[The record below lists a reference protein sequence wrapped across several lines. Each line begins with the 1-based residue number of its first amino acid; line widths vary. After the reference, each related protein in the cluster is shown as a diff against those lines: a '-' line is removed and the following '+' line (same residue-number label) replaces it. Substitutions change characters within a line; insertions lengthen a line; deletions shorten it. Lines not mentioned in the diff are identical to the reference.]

1 MSILIRNLIVLL
13 GLCCGL
19 VGTAAAVTVE
29 NVRVWSED
37 DQTRVVL
44 DLSAEA
50 EHRLFT
56 LDDPDRVVIDLT
68 DARLADGVQAPQRG
82 VLGGMRSA
90 NRDGGELRLV
100 FDLNEAS
107 RAQSF
112 MVRPNGDQG
121 HRLVIDLRRQES
133 DGQPRQTV
141 RSTGVAQRRE
151 FVVAIDPGHGGR
163 DPGAI
168 GPSGTQE
175 KNVVLE
181 VGKKLAYLLE
191 KEEGVRPLLIRDSDT
206 FVPLA
211 ERRERARSNQ
221 ADIFISLH
229 ADAVAN
235 GGPRGSSVYTLS
247 QSGASSQAARL
258 VAQRENAADLIGGVS
273 LSDKDDLVRSV
284 LVDLSRASTQESSIE
299 LAAEVLTGL
308 ADVGPIH
315 KRDVERA
322 GFVVLQSLDMPSVL
336 VELAF
341 ISNPVEERQLR
352 SPDHQWDLA
361 RAVAGGVVRYRDR
374 HQPALR
380 VASDASADGEAREH
394 VVRSGETLSE
404 IARRHSVSVQRLRSA
419 NDLNGDRIMVG
430 TTLRIPQ

>member
-1 MSILIRNLIVLL
+1 MSSLIRVLL
-13 GLCCGL
+13 ACTCLLFVLTGQAL
-19 VGTAAAVTVE
+19 AVTVE

-37 DQTRVVL
+37 DRTRVVL

-56 LDDPDRVVIDLT
+56 LDDPDRVVIDVT
-68 DARLADGVQAPQRG
+68 GGRLADGVDATMRG
-82 VLGGMRSA
+82 LLQGMRSA
-90 NRDGGELRLV
+90 NRDSGELRLV
-100 FDLNEAS
+100 FDLSGTA

-112 MVRPNGDQG
+112 LVKPNGDQG
-121 HRLVIDLRRQES
+121 HRLVVDLQHSEKR
-133 DGQPRQTV
+133 RQTV
-141 RSTGVAQRRE
+141 RSAPSPDKRE
-151 FVVAIDPGHGGR
+151 FVVAIDAGHGGR

-168 GPSGTQE
+168 GPGGTQE
-175 KNVVLE
+175 KMVVLE
-181 VGKKLAYLLE
+181 VAKKLAYLLE
-191 KEEGVRPLLIRDSDT
+191 KEPGIRPLLIRDSDT

-211 ERRERARSNQ
+211 ERREKARSSE

-284 LVDLSRASTQESSIE
+284 LVDLSRASTQQASIE
-299 LAAEVLTGL
+299 LAADVLTEL
-308 ADVGPIH
+308 SQVGPIH

-352 SPDHQWDLA
+352 RPDHQWDLA
-361 RAVAGGVVRYRDR
+361 RAVAGGVASYRDR
-374 HQPALR
+374 HQPATR
-380 VASDASADGEAREH
+380 MASAESGNGSGREH
-394 VVRSGETLSE
+394 VVRRGETLSG
-404 IARRHSVSVQRLRSA
+404 IAQKHAVSVRELRSA
-419 NDLNGDRIMVG
+419 NELNGDRITVG
-430 TTLRIPQ
+430 SKLRIP

>member
-1 MSILIRNLIVLL
+1 MSILIRTVILL
-13 GLCCGL
+13 VGLCCGL
-19 VGTAAAVTVE
+19 VGKAAAVTVE

-56 LDDPDRVVIDLT
+56 LENPDRVVIDLT
-68 DARLADGVQAPQRG
+68 GARLANGVQAATRG

-90 NRDGGELRLV
+90 NRDSGELRLV
-100 FDLNEAS
+100 FDLTDAS

-112 MVRPNGDQG
+112 MVRPQGDQG
-121 HRLVIDLRRQES
+121 HRLVIDLKQQQ
-133 DGQPRQTV
+133 GNGKPQTV
-141 RSTGVAQRRE
+141 RSASSSERRE
-151 FVVAIDPGHGGR
+151 FVVAIDAGHGGR

-168 GPSGTQE
+168 GPGGTQE

-181 VGKKLAYLLE
+181 VARKLAYLLE
-191 KEEGVRPLLIRDSDT
+191 KEEGVRPLLIRDRDT

-221 ADIFISLH
+221 ADIFVSLH

-284 LVDLSRASTQESSIE
+284 LVDLSRASTQEASIE
-299 LAAEVLTGL
+299 LAAEVLSGL
-308 ADVGPIH
+308 AEVGPIH

-341 ISNPVEERQLR
+341 ISNPVEERKLR

-361 RAVAGGVVRYRDR
+361 RAVAGGLVRYRDR
-374 HQPALR
+374 HQPAVR
-380 VASDASADGEAREH
+380 VASGSASNGESREH
-394 VVRSGETLSE
+394 VVRRGETLSG
-404 IARRHSVSVQRLRSA
+404 IAQRHSVSVQKLRSA

-430 TTLRIPQ
+430 TTLRIP

>member
-1 MSILIRNLIVLL
+1 MSILIRNVILFV

-56 LDDPDRVVIDLT
+56 LENPDRVVIDLT
-68 DARLADGVQAPQRG
+68 GARLANGVQAPTRG

-90 NRDGGELRLV
+90 NRDSGELRLV
-100 FDLNEAS
+100 FDLTDAS

-112 MVRPNGDQG
+112 MVRPQGDQG
-121 HRLVIDLRRQES
+121 HRLVIDLKQQQGNGR
-133 DGQPRQTV
+133 PQTV
-141 RSTGVAQRRE
+141 RSASSAERRE
-151 FVVAIDPGHGGR
+151 FVVAIDAGHGGR

-168 GPSGTQE
+168 GPGGTQE

-181 VGKKLAYLLE
+181 VAKKLAYLLE
-191 KEEGVRPLLIRDSDT
+191 KEEGVRPLLIRDRDT

-221 ADIFISLH
+221 ADIFVSLH

-284 LVDLSRASTQESSIE
+284 LVDLSRASTQEASIE
-299 LAAEVLTGL
+299 LAAEVLAGL
-308 ADVGPIH
+308 AEVGPIH

-352 SPDHQWDLA
+352 SPDHQWVLA
-361 RAVAGGVVRYRDR
+361 RAVAGGLVRYRDR
-374 HQPALR
+374 HQPAVR
-380 VASDASADGEAREH
+380 VASGSASNGESREH
-394 VVRSGETLSE
+394 VVRRGETLSG
-404 IARRHSVSVQRLRSA
+404 IAQRHSVSVQKLRSA

-430 TTLRIPQ
+430 TTLRIP